1 MLARTKVGA
10 LRPWHAVGALLGM
23 AILLPALSWAAV
35 VDPGAGLDE
44 EGICFHPGGTVALGG
59 PKFSV
64 YTGPGL
70 AGEGWTLVD
79 TLDTGFNSGI
89 DFAGIFR
96 SAVWES
102 DVNGNLL
109 FAYQIANTGAGAAPR
124 SIRVGN
130 IVDYAAPV
138 LGADCGVLH
147 DNGSSDYASGDVLV
161 LERYIGELSFA
172 FEAQGTQHL
181 LPPGDTSAWFYIET
195 DVTAYTDGLATV
207 QDSGKSAGEIA
218 VLVPVPEPATLALL
232 AAGAAGVVL
241 RRRRRA

>member
-1 MLARTKVGA
+1 MLARTEAGA
-10 LRPWHAVGALLGM
+10 LRPWRAIGVFLGVAV
-23 AILLPALSWAAV
+23 LLPALGWATV

-44 EGICFHPGGTVALGG
+44 DAILFHPGATLVLGG

-70 AGEGWTLVD
+70 AGDGWTLVD
-79 TLDTGFNSGI
+79 TLETGFNSGI

-109 FAYQIANTGAGAAPR
+109 FAYQVQNTGSGPAPR

-130 IVDYAAPV
+130 IVTYAEPIA
-138 LGADCGVLH
+138 GEDCGVLH
-147 DNGSSDYASGDVLV
+147 DNGTGDYVAGDVLM
-161 LERYIGELSFA
+161 LERYVGELSFT
-172 FEAQGTQHL
+172 FEAQGTQKL

-195 DVTAYTDGLATV
+195 DVTDYTDGLATV

-218 VLVPVPEPATLALL
+218 VYVPVPEPATLALL
-232 AAGAAGVVL
+232 TVGGLGVLL
-241 RRRRRA
+241 RRRRLA